1 MDFYE
6 TWKKEEDLR
15 IRFQIKGFFNVVRL
29 KFSVDSL
36 DNSWQ
41 KIRGTPCKEVGMGMV
56 KPWQRYAFSECL
68 LVAVMITFSLKWS
81 IVVLVLLGISECH
94 NWQVLIIA
102 KTLNELKW
110 ITAIFC
116 DWLIHSFIYWKN
128 TSRIWLPE
136 KRGQQLISLEP
147 LISCCCSAFLWTC
160 MWIFHPINLFFS
172 LMYTIR

>member
-1 MDFYE
+1 MKLGR
-6 TWKKEEDLR
+6 KKRNNGFDLR
-15 IRFQIKGFFNVVRL
+15 IRFQIQGFFNVVRL
-29 KFSVDSL
+29 KKINKSTSFSVDSL

-41 KIRGTPCKEVGMGMV
+41 KIRGTPCKEVGMGIV

-81 IVVLVLLGISECH
+81 IVVLVLLGNSECH

-116 DWLIHSFIYWKN
+116 DLVNPFIY
-128 TSRIWLPE
+128 LLE
-136 KRGQQLISLEP
+136 KHQPYLISWKKRSTIDQSGTSDQL
-147 LISCCCSAFLWTC
+147 L
-160 MWIFHPINLFFS
+160 LFMN
-172 LMYTIR
+172 MYVNFPPDKPFFF

>member
-1 MDFYE
+1 MQ
-6 TWKKEEDLR
+6 R
-15 IRFQIKGFFNVVRL
+15 
-29 KFSVDSL
+29 
-36 DNSWQ
+36 
-41 KIRGTPCKEVGMGMV
+41 MV

-128 TSRIWLPE
+128 TSSIWLPE

-160 MWIFHPINLFFS
+160 MWIFHPINLFFFFNVYDQINVCNETTPRGLLYCS
-172 LMYTIR
+172 HVKYSINHRSPLWQQ